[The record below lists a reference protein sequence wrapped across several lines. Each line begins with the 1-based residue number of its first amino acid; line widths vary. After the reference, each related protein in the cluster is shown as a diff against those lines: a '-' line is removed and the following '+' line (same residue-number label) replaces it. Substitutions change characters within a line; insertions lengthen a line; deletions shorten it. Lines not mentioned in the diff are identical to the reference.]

1 MRNEFKAVVIG
12 VSAGGLKALPVIL
25 GGLPAYFPLPV
36 VIVQH
41 RMASS
46 DNYIIRYLGDRCSLT
61 VKEAEEKE
69 KMSAG
74 NVYLAP
80 AGYHLLIEKNTT
92 FSLSLDDLVSF
103 SRPSIDVLFESAAAA
118 FGPKL
123 IGVILTGANTDG
135 KAGIHCI
142 KSCGGMTI
150 AQDPE
155 TAEVSIMPLAAISTK
170 SVDFILTLD
179 DIPLFLKEVL
189 EGRNDVTR

>member
-1 MRNEFKAVVIG
+1 MSVVMRNEFKAVVIG

-155 TAEVSIMPLAAISTK
+155 NNHLRSA
-170 SVDFILTLD
+170 
-179 DIPLFLKEVL
+179 
-189 EGRNDVTR
+189 GR